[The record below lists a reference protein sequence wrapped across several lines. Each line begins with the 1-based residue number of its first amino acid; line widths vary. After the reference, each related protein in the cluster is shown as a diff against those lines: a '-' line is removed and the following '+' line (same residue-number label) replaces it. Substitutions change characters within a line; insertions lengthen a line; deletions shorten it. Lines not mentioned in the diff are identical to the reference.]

1 LGLVALSNYVLSCR
15 HQNAIAKTVQ
25 AFAAYIFIAGILM
38 KRISPI
44 IFLLATAII
53 LQACDSNKSVPG
65 EDKKQAVQAA
75 AGYGEAA
82 PAFATI
88 LAGDHRTAENKA
100 RDIYRHPVETLGF
113 FGLKPDTTVVE
124 IWPGGGWYTEIIAPY
139 VRDKGKYIAAG
150 FDPDSEIEFIRQAAA
165 RYQAKLA
172 EHPELYDQVESAV
185 LMPPD
190 KLDFVSPESVDLILT
205 FRSIHNW
212 MPRGNQDAMAAAM
225 YKALKPGGVLGVVE
239 HRGIPSVPQDPEAK
253 TGYINQEFAIE
264 IFEKAGF
271 VLNGSSEINANP
283 ADTKDHP
290 EGVWTLPPTLRLKE
304 QGRETY
310 LGIGESDRFTLRF
323 IKPGN

>member
-1 LGLVALSNYVLSCR
+1 
-15 HQNAIAKTVQ
+15 
-25 AFAAYIFIAGILM
+25 M
-38 KRISPI
+38 KQFLQIRV
-44 IFLLATAII
+44 LLATVIG
-53 LQACDSNKSVPG
+53 LQACDTKVGTPA
-65 EDKKQAVQAA
+65 EDNKQAVQAA
-75 AGYGEAA
+75 AGYGEEVDALAA
-82 PAFATI
+82 I
-88 LAGDHRTAENKA
+88 LQGEQRSAANKA
-100 RDIYRHPVETLGF
+100 RDKYRHPVQTLGF

-139 VRDKGKYIAAG
+139 VRENGKYIAAG
-150 FDPDSEIEFIRQAAA
+150 FDPDSEIEFIRQAAVS
-165 RYQAKLA
+165 YQAKLD
-172 EHPELYDQVESAV
+172 EYPELYDRVEQAV

-190 KLDFVSPESVDLILT
+190 KLDFVPPESVDLILT

-212 MPRGNQDAMAAAM
+212 MPRGSQDLMFAAM

-253 TGYINQEFAIE
+253 TGYVNQEYAIE
-264 IFEKAGF
+264 MIEKAGF

-323 IKPGN
+323 IKPAD